1 MLMQLQK
8 YIYIILQRLWR
19 TVQDDTFE
27 RSYTKVPFL
36 FRAPTAGSLLVYP
49 YVYKYM
55 ILVSSEL
62 DRVCRGDQNHVRCI
76 FAFNF

>member
-1 MLMQLQK
+1 MMF
-8 YIYIILQRLWR
+8 QRLWR

-36 FRAPTAGSLLVYP
+36 FIVLKAGSLFIYP

-55 ILVSSEL
+55 LLVG
-62 DRVCRGDQNHVRCI
+62 CK
-76 FAFNF
+76 